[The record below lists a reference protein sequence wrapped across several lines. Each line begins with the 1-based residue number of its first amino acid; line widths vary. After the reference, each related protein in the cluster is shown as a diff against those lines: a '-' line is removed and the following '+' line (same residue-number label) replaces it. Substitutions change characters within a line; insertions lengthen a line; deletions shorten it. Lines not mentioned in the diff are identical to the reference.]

1 MCMKSRWLF
10 EAAFLA
16 AAMMGLSA
24 AGAAEKGS
32 SPPLPAKKTETIQPS
47 WQNDGI
53 SAPRHLASGITL
65 PRNPPGLMLYD
76 LQDPFGNGLNNI
88 AQYGSAD
95 TGVRATVYL
104 YAPPVPDGAVIVESG
119 KKTIFRLYNGMKIES
134 DEGATAGV
142 RRMIFS
148 SSSLGMVSALAVARR
163 GPWMIKLRVSGSEYR
178 RQETLAAF
186 DALMKEIIPVPRESA
201 VADWTLPASC
211 TEPDNRSDA
220 PIHQPTTVDIMLA
233 GVVATMVEATD
244 PKLRMP
250 WPADNI
256 GQYCVDTPAFIPL
269 PNIAL
274 RGAPASNSAGRIR
287 YLVFIGDAGAMLE
300 IGQIDDLMENGRP
313 LTYARLHL
321 VDRISM
327 LAFYN
332 DWPSRN
338 QLDSLIA
345 NLSESASKPFIAAQR
360 DAPGKGM
367 KILLNPRILPDIEK
381 APAK

>member
-1 MCMKSRWLF
+1 MKSRWLF

-47 WQNDGI
+47 WQNDGV

-76 LQDPFGNGLNNI
+76 LQDPFGNGLNNM

-104 YAPPVPDGAVIVESG
+104 YAPPVADGAVIVESS
-119 KKTIFRLYNGMKIES
+119 KKMIFRLYNGMKIES

-142 RRMIFS
+142 RRIIFS
-148 SSSLGMVSALAVARR
+148 SSSQDMVSALAVARR

-178 RQETLAAF
+178 RRETLAAF
-186 DALMKEIIPVPRESA
+186 DALIKEIIPGPRESA
-201 VADWTLPASC
+201 VADWTLPARC
-211 TEPDNRSDA
+211 AEFDNRSDA
-220 PIHQPTTVDIMLA
+220 PIHQPTA
-233 GVVATMVEATD
+233 VEAMMAGTMATVTEAPD
-244 PKLRMP
+244 PRLKMP

-256 GQYCVDTPAFIPL
+256 SQYCTDIPAFIML
-269 PNIAL
+269 PNIVL
-274 RGAPASNSAGRIR
+274 RGTPASNGAGRIR
-287 YLVFIGDAGAMLE
+287 YLVFLGDAGTMLE
-300 IGQIDDLMENGRP
+300 VGQIDGLMGSDRP
-313 LTYARLHL
+313 SIYARLHL

-327 LAFYN
+327 LASYK
-332 DWPSRN
+332 DWPSRK
-338 QLDSLIA
+338 QLNALIE
-345 NLSESASKPFIAAQR
+345 NLGEARSQSYVTVWR
-360 DAPGKGM
+360 DAPGLARR
-367 KILLNPRILPDIEK
+367 IVLNPRILPDIEK